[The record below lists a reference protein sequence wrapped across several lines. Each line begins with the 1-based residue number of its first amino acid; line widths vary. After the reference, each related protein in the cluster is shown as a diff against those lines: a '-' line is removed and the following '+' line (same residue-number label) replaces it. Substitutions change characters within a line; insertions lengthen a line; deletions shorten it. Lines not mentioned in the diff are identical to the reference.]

1 MTRGAMWFAIALAWA
16 PAVAAQEVSVY
27 LMEVPPLTMN
37 TPERKGLVGDIVF
50 EAIQRA
56 GYHPRVIVMPS
67 NRAMAV
73 VGALESQDALIIPL
87 ARVEDREARFTW
99 IAPIVKVNRAFFAL
113 NRSVGSFDEARAAF
127 NQIGVSRG
135 TAGLSILRKEGFNER
150 QLYEINQGEGALR
163 MLLMGRIDAW
173 YGPVAEGKALLKAI
187 DPEHRA
193 VASALMG
200 PTYNYLGCSKNCSA
214 ELVARLGRAL
224 KAMDADGSTRAIRI
238 RYGDI
243 E

>member
-1 MTRGAMWFAIALAWA
+1 MAIAWV
-16 PAVAAQEVSVY
+16 PAVAAQEVSLY

-37 TPERKGLVGDIVF
+37 TPDRKGLVGDIVF

-56 GYHPRVIVMPS
+56 GYHPKVLVMPS
-67 NRAMAV
+67 NRALSM
-73 VGALESQDALIIPL
+73 VGAPDSQDALIIPL

-127 NQIGVSRG
+127 SQVGVSRG
-135 TAGLSILRKEGFNER
+135 TAGLSILRKEGFNES
-150 QLYEINQGEGALR
+150 QLYELNQGDGALR
-163 MLLMGRIDAW
+163 MLLLGRIDAW
-173 YGPVAEGKALLKAI
+173 YGPVAEGKALLKSI

-193 VASALMG
+193 VASAQLG

-224 KAMDADGSTRAIRI
+224 KSMDADGSTRAIRVK
-238 RYGDI
+238 YGDI